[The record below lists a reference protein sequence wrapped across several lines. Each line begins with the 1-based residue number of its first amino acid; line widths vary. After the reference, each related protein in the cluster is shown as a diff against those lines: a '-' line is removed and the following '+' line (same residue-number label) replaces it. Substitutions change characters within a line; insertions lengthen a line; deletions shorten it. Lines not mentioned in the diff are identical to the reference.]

1 MFEINGIVYASEFK
15 NTLSITEAKVTGETV

>member
-15 NTLSITEAKVTGETV
+15 NTLSITEANASTAIK